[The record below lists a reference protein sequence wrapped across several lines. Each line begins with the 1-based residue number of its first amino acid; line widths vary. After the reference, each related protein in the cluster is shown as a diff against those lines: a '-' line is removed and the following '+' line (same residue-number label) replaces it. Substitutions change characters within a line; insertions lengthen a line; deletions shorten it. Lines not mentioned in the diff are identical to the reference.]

1 MFDAT
6 ALQQTLAIARD
17 AALILLALEG
27 LLVGAAALLLIRAT
41 ARGLRSLVPQFKLF
55 MHKAQRTSS
64 QVRGVIERAMLL
76 LCMPFIWLNRAS
88 VQLTALA
95 RRLHALFGS
104 AQPKGR

>member
-1 MFDAT
+1 
-6 ALQQTLAIARD
+6 
-17 AALILLALEG
+17 
-27 LLVGAAALLLIRAT
+27 
-41 ARGLRSLVPQFKLF
+41 
-55 MHKAQRTSS
+55 
-64 QVRGVIERAMLL
+64 VRGVIERAMLL